1 MRALSLSIL
10 ATLLTAATGAC
21 AEPAPEPEPAS
32 ASAPLTLEV
41 AALDAKLTAAF
52 DAHDL
57 PALMALFTDDLEF
70 FHDTG
75 GLQHFAEVKAG
86 FGGLFGQNNGI
97 HRTLVP
103 GTLKVYPI
111 KDYGAIELGSH
122 RFCHIEKAKED
133 CGTFAFVHVWRK
145 SAAGWKIARV
155 VSYGH

>member
-10 ATLLTAATGAC
+10 AALLTAC
-21 AEPAPEPEPAS
+21 ASASAESAPEPV
-32 ASAPLTLEV
+32 SAPLTLEV
-41 AALDAKLTAAF
+41 TALDAQLTAAF

-57 PALMALFTDDLEF
+57 PALMALFADDLEF

-122 RFCHIEKAKED
+122 RFCHIESPIENAKED
-133 CGTFAFVHVWRK
+133 CGTFAFVHVWRR